1 MVYKKFKE
9 KFDFFFEFFSFY
21 NSINN
26 ERNKEQEETM
36 ENKATAEKSK
46 FSNYKLYQLIH
57 EGVRFGDTKNVI
69 KYFKQID
76 REFLLSIR
84 EEPELRKI
92 MGCCFPYYIAILL
105 IDFTDGKGLFPIIKS
120 CLREKGI
127 EIEEKYYIFLWC
139 VGITYRYASTYNVL
153 SGEFEYSPNLSIIK
167 MLEDEEVHSCIR
179 CYSIDEFRI
188 KAYQIRMRSY
198 VDLFKKM
205 KKINLKW
212 LLHKKDINC
221 VAMPKSYKCP
231 FCSSCFSRFYYI
243 REHLEDTNNMCLIKA
258 KEEGLS
264 KVLKSVKENLADISD
279 SKYWV

>member
-1 MVYKKFKE
+1 M
-9 KFDFFFEFFSFY
+9 
-21 NSINN
+21 
-26 ERNKEQEETM
+26 
-36 ENKATAEKSK
+36 
-46 FSNYKLYQLIH
+46 
-57 EGVRFGDTKNVI
+57 RFGDTKNVI
-69 KYFKQID
+69 KYFKEID
-76 REFLLSIR
+76 KAFLLSIR

-105 IDFTDGKGLFPIIKS
+105 IDFTDGKGLFPLIKS

-139 VGITYRYASTYNVL
+139 VGITYRYASSYNVL
-153 SGEFEYSPNLSIIK
+153 SGEFEYSANLSIIK
-167 MLEDEEVHSCIR
+167 MLEDDEVHSCIR
-179 CYSIDEFRI
+179 CYPMDEFRL

-198 VDLFKKM
+198 VNLFKKM
-205 KKINLKW
+205 KQINLKW
-212 LLHKKDINC
+212 LLHDKDKHR

-243 REHLEDTNNMCLIKA
+243 REHLEETNNMCSIKA